1 MLLQHEL
8 SIMFFLTSFPK
19 FSHKLFLNLLKAPLL
34 GGRGIHGELWKLQ
47 N

>member
-8 SIMFFLTSFPK
+8 SIMFFLTPFLK
-19 FSHKLFLNLLKAPLL
+19 FSHELFLNLLKASLL
-34 GGRGIHGELWKLQ
+34 GRRQIHGELWKLQ